1 MRVQSAWCEVFP
13 SVVYQKFLGINVS
26 FTSRLRGV
34 FSESRKILPHSMER
48 PFGLELRVERQLG
61 PETLPSTAPEDGRL
75 REGSLHCLYR
85 TPDHGLGGVRRAL
98 KNLARL
104 WRVNVAVF

>member
-1 MRVQSAWCEVFP
+1 MVFRIGARVVS
-13 SVVYQKFLGINVS
+13 QKFFEIDVS

-48 PFGLELRVERQLG
+48 QLG

-75 REGSLHCLYR
+75 REGSLPCLAAD
-85 TPDHGLGGVRRAL
+85 P
-98 KNLARL
+98 
-104 WRVNVAVF
+104 